1 MQTLGNS
8 MDELLDKFL
17 VSPDKNWQPTDM
29 LPNSNSPDF
38 LEEVKELQELAME
51 IDYDL
56 FAVLIGDTI
65 TEEALPTY
73 QSWLMGLDGVDQ
85 GTPVDAKHIVHI
97 SLTEGMDAAW
107 PFGVSILEPIF
118 KVFKQKYN
126 K

>member
-1 MQTLGNS
+1 MQTLGKS

-29 LPNSNSPDF
+29 LPNSNSPEF

-73 QSWLMGLDGVDQ
+73 QSWLMGLDVLIK
-85 GTPVDAKHIVHI
+85 AKEKVGLSGLELGLQRKI
-97 SLTEGMDAAW
+97 GM
-107 PFGVSILEPIF
+107 VIC
-118 KVFKQKYN
+118 
-126 K
+126 